1 MQTAEGE
8 GGKVLD
14 TTATA
19 SMPEKTCSEAGA
31 DLLRIVRINEGIK
44 SVVAVA
50 FKINIMA
57 LNAIFLAKR
66 AGNAALGFAVLS
78 NELRAF
84 SGDLRESMEALRRLV
99 HEAVGRVSVLLQDM
113 RRSALLDD
121 AVGRVEGRP
130 ELVEV
135 IRKRQEL
142 TRQRTLEVAAL
153 RRELKLALDSS
164 FQLADL
170 GGVLA
175 KSAKIEAAYG
185 QGFAQ
190 SLSQVSGEFDGVI
203 EEIRNSLDALRK
215 SEFFRGGRA

>member
-1 MQTAEGE
+1 M
-8 GGKVLD
+8 
-14 TTATA
+14 TTKAL
-19 SMPEKTCSEAGA
+19 SVGQCSDAGA

-44 SVVAVA
+44 SVVSVA

-84 SGDLRESMEALRRLV
+84 SGDLRNSMGDLRRLV
-99 HEAVGRVSVLLQDM
+99 HDAVGQVSVLLQDM
-113 RRSALLDD
+113 RRSSLLEE
-121 AVGRVEGRP
+121 AISRVDNRP
-130 ELVEV
+130 ELVALLK
-135 IRKRQEL
+135 RRQEIA
-142 TRQRTLEVAAL
+142 RNRNLEISAL
-153 RRELKLALDSS
+153 RRELKIALDSS

-185 QGFAQ
+185 QAFAP

>member
-1 MQTAEGE
+1 MTTKALSEGQ
-8 GGKVLD
+8 
-14 TTATA
+14 
-19 SMPEKTCSEAGA
+19 CSEAGA

-44 SVVAVA
+44 SVVSVA

-84 SGDLRESMEALRRLV
+84 SGDLRNSMEDLRRLV
-99 HEAVGRVSVLLQDM
+99 HDAVGQVSVLLQDM
-113 RRSALLDD
+113 RRSSLLEEAIRGVDN
-121 AVGRVEGRP
+121 RP
-130 ELVEV
+130 ELTALLK
-135 IRKRQEL
+135 RRQEIARNRNL
-142 TRQRTLEVAAL
+142 DISAL
-153 RRELKLALDSS
+153 RRELKIALDSS

-185 QGFAQ
+185 QAFAP

>member
-1 MQTAEGE
+1 MT
-8 GGKVLD
+8 
-14 TTATA
+14 TTAL
-19 SMPEKTCSEAGA
+19 SEGQCSEAGA

-44 SVVAVA
+44 SVVSVA

-84 SGDLRESMEALRRLV
+84 SGDLRASMEDLRRLV
-99 HEAVGRVSVLLQDM
+99 NEAVGQVSVLLQDM
-113 RRSALLDD
+113 RRSALMEEAIRCVD
-121 AVGRVEGRP
+121 GRP
-130 ELVEV
+130 QLQSLLK
-135 IRKRQEL
+135 KRQEI
-142 TRQRTLEVAAL
+142 TRKRNLDVAAL
-153 RRELKLALDSS
+153 KRELKLALDSS

-185 QGFAQ
+185 QSFAP